1 MCYKNDII
9 LFNFDMNS
17 LETSSHKY
25 LTISNT
31 DEEWGIVVTTIGHQL
46 IEPQSRYPLTKH
58 PETYDFKPLSG
69 RILNEYQ
76 LVYITK
82 GSGYFSSQSCK
93 KQPVKAG
100 TMILLFPGEWHSY
113 YPDPETG
120 WDEYWVGFRGT
131 HIDRRVEK
139 HFFSIE
145 EPLHQIG
152 VSSTI
157 VGLYEDIMKYS
168 EEEKAGY
175 QQIISSIVLHILG
188 AVYYKDRNNTLSNT
202 MEVNII
208 NRARILMKD
217 KIGSSSSPEEIAE
230 ELGVGYSRFRRM
242 FKDYTGVSPAQYQ
255 AQLRISKAKEML
267 TGSQRNISEIA
278 YELCFENA
286 GQFSTFFRK
295 KVGITPSEFRRRT
308 H

>member
-9 LFNFDMNS
+9 LFNFDMN
-17 LETSSHKY
+17 THKTNSHKY

-31 DEEWGIVVTTIGHQL
+31 DEEWGIVVTTVGHQL

-58 PETYDFKPLSG
+58 PDTYDFKPISG

-82 GSGYFSSQSCK
+82 GTGYFSSQSCK
-93 KQPVKAG
+93 KQKIKAG

-113 YPDPETG
+113 YPDEKDG
-120 WDEYWVGFRGT
+120 WDEYWVGFRGI

-139 HFFSIE
+139 RFFSIE

-157 VGLYEDIMKYS
+157 VGLYEDIMKFS

-188 AVYYKDRNNTLSNT
+188 AVYYKERNNTLSNT

-208 NRARILMKD
+208 NEARILMKD
-217 KIGSSSSPEEIAE
+217 RIGNPCSPEDIAD
-230 ELGVGYSRFRRM
+230 ELGVGYSKFRRM

-255 AQLRISKAKEML
+255 AQLRLSKAKEML
-267 TGSQRNISEIA
+267 TGSSRNVSEIA

-295 KVGITPSEFRRRT
+295 KVGVTPTEFRKRT